1 MVIISIKPS
10 AAGGWKVCRSHVAL
24 FGDLQLGAAIKLA
37 RELARDEHLRSSE
50 SVCVEIPGPTSA
62 IVLAR
67 YAGNADAGVGNT
79 LAA

>member
-1 MVIISIKPS
+1 MVIISIRPS
-10 AAGGWKVCRSHVAL
+10 ATGGWKVCRSHVAL

-37 RELARDEHLRSSE
+37 RELARDEHQRSSGP
-50 SVCVEIPGPTSA
+50 VCVEMPGPTSA

-67 YAGNADAGVGNT
+67 YAGSADVSVRDT